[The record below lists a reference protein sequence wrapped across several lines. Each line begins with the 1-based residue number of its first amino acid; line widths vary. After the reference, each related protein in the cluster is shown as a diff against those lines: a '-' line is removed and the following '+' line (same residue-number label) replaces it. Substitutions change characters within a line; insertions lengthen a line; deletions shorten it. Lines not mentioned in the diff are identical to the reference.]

1 MKTVLHISAADAQY
15 WRQNAQGWQ
24 PCDDAGSGP
33 LWVVI
38 NLPEEGF
45 FEIQVPVLFGRDRK
59 NYVQRQLVSRF
70 PDTPYRTMLTP
81 AGSGSLMN
89 RLAPPLQT
97 IFGVD
102 AGPRLSALIAGAG
115 AAPIAGVWA
124 TSMLLARLG
133 SHKALPSELF
143 VALPGAGALRIVYL
157 KNRIP
162 VFSRLI
168 PGVTEAANMADE
180 ITRTVRHLENTHV
193 LERST
198 GLRNVLFLHNETDI
212 DPWLAQE
219 RLSRVPAP
227 PPWRSATPAD
237 WRFALFD
244 MAVSSPPGQLAPLAQ
259 RTRFVASKLR
269 PRIYA
274 AAALCVVLGA
284 WATAG
289 NLSEVA
295 SGYTS
300 LAQAGSSTDQLNSQI
315 SDVEQK
321 VASFGVSSE
330 VVQSAVALDQGEIAA
345 APSLARHMVQ
355 LSGIVTALESVRLN
369 QLSWRILDT
378 GKDACSQSA
387 TGIAVPTAEKA
398 GAAAAVPERRVEINF
413 GVVWPA
419 SQTDRARAQ
428 DISNLS
434 TRVSKMEGV
443 HLLIDPA
450 QALARGKLTGGGAM
464 ADNSSLDAQSWCL
477 TLPGSG
483 GVNPGLAKH
492 E

>member
-157 KNRIP
+157 KNRVP

-300 LAQAGSSTDQLNSQI
+300 LAQAGRSTDQLDSQI

-330 VVQSAVALDQGEIAA
+330 VVQSAVALDQGEIAS

-355 LSGIVTALESVRLN
+355 LSGIVSALDSVRLN
-369 QLSWRILDT
+369 QLGWRILDT
-378 GKDACSQSA
+378 GKDACSQGAA
-387 TGIAVPTAEKA
+387 TTVVPTTAEA

-419 SQTDRARAQ
+419 GHRDRARAQ

-434 TRVSKMEGV
+434 ARMSKMDGV

-450 QALARGKLTGGGAM
+450 QALARGKLTGGGVM

-477 TLPGSG
+477 TLPGTVAAHSVG
-483 GVNPGLAKH
+483 AGH